1 MNDPTHPA
9 PSPSWTLSIDFGTS
23 NTAAAQRSTRRS
35 GVEAVALTH
44 QGNLMPSSV
53 FVDGPD
59 RIDVGDVAL
68 NRAQTAPT
76 SFIASPKRL
85 VAQGSVRAAGLDLP
99 IAVPIAAVLR
109 SVIDRATT
117 YRRGQPPA
125 VLILTHPEAW
135 SPREVAVLEEAANRA
150 GYGPGSVSTLSEP
163 RAAAHFYSRS
173 EHLEP
178 GTSIAVFD
186 FGGGTVDVAVL
197 SATAGGTFDVV
208 AARGD
213 NGLGGKNLDASV
225 RRWVDRRLDDENPEL
240 SRFLRTDAALHT
252 LRTLDDSI
260 RRAKELL
267 SSTESATIAIGDSR
281 TDRQHIL
288 TLERGEFETIIASE
302 IERAVALTHATLAEA
317 HALTGSAVHALYLT
331 GGSSRIP
338 LVHRALHSLG
348 HPIATLDDPKT
359 VVARGALLALP
370 DRLGATPVKGSHAF
384 SGAPSTQPAPVVGSG
399 PDLPISP
406 APPARGRGR
415 LVAAAA
421 GTVAVAGAVIAAVVL
436 APWDSTDPVPST
448 ASGQDDTAALE
459 SVTNDYLDA
468 VAAHDDAAMT
478 SFWCAANREKRASTT
493 PSPAPTSA
501 TGDLELTAA
510 EFIGT
515 SIYGDKAS
523 TRIRLQATVD
533 GEPSTEE
540 GDGEILA
547 FDFGREEG
555 QWRICRQ
562 TIQ

>member
-9 PSPSWTLSIDFGTS
+9 PTPGWTLSIDFGTS
-23 NTAAAQRSTRRS
+23 NTAAAQRSTRRT

-44 QGNLMPSSV
+44 QGNLMSSSV

-68 NRAQTAPT
+68 NRAQTAPA

-85 VAQGSVRAAGLDLP
+85 VGQGSVRAAGLELP

-109 SVIDRATT
+109 SVIDRATA
-117 YRRGQPPA
+117 YRRGQPPSD
-125 VLILTHPEAW
+125 LILTHPEAW
-135 SPREVAVLEEAANRA
+135 SPREVAVLEEAASRA

-173 EHLEP
+173 EILEP

-197 SATAGGTFDVV
+197 SATTRGTFDVV

-240 SRFLRTDAALHT
+240 LSFLRSDAALHT

-288 TLERGEFETIIASE
+288 TLTRGEFETIITRE

-317 HALTGSAVHALYLT
+317 HALTGTAVHALYLT

-338 LVHRALHSLG
+338 LVHRALGSLG
-348 HPIATLDDPKT
+348 RPIATLDDPKT
-359 VVARGALLALP
+359 VVAQGALLALP
-370 DRLGATPVKGSHAF
+370 DRRAAAPVEGSHDF
-384 SGAPSTQPAPVVGSG
+384 RRAPGTQPAPVVAGG
-399 PDLPISP
+399 PSP

-415 LVAAAA
+415 LVAAAV
-421 GTVAVAGAVIAAVVL
+421 GVVAVVAVVIAAVFL
-436 APWDSTDPVPST
+436 APWDSSDPEPST

-493 PSPAPTSA
+493 PSPTPTGAS
-501 TGDLELTAA
+501 GDLELTAA

-555 QWRICRQ
+555 RWRICRQ

>member
-9 PSPSWTLSIDFGTS
+9 PTPGWTLSIDFGTS
-23 NTAAAQRSTRRS
+23 NTAAAQRSTRRT

-44 QGNLMPSSV
+44 QGNLMSSSV

-68 NRAQTAPT
+68 NRAQTAPA

-85 VAQGSVRAAGLDLP
+85 VGQGSVRAAGLELP

-109 SVIDRATT
+109 SVIDRATA
-117 YRRGQPPA
+117 YRRGQPPSD
-125 VLILTHPEAW
+125 LILTHPEAW
-135 SPREVAVLEEAANRA
+135 SPREVAVLEEAASRA

-173 EHLEP
+173 EILEP

-197 SATAGGTFDVV
+197 SATTRGTFDVV

-240 SRFLRTDAALHT
+240 LSFLRSDAALNT

-288 TLERGEFETIIASE
+288 TLTRGEFETIITRE

-317 HALTGSAVHALYLT
+317 HALTGTAVHALYLT

-338 LVHRALHSLG
+338 LVHRALGSLG
-348 HPIATLDDPKT
+348 RPIATLDDPKT
-359 VVARGALLALP
+359 VVAQGALLALP
-370 DRLGATPVKGSHAF
+370 DRRAAAPVERSHDF
-384 SGAPSTQPAPVVGSG
+384 HRAPGTQPAPVVADR
-399 PDLPISP
+399 PSP
-406 APPARGRGR
+406 TPPARGRGR
-415 LVAAAA
+415 LVAAAV
-421 GTVAVAGAVIAAVVL
+421 GVVAVVAVVIAAVFL
-436 APWDSTDPVPST
+436 APWDSSDPEPST

-493 PSPAPTSA
+493 PSPTPTGAS
-501 TGDLELTAA
+501 GDLELTAA